1 MSATNEPRPGVSLAE
16 REPVVEPAPA
26 VQQSR
31 GLRQLFRDG
40 PVLWGTIGVVVVIV
54 IWQAVVSLGL
64 VTTLILPGP
73 VSVVEAYGTMFHS
86 PTIWAD
92 LSASGEEFLGGYVL
106 SVVVGVVV
114 GLVMAWYKRA
124 GWLLKPLVTVAY
136 PTPRVALMPLLLIW
150 FGTGTTSKLALVFL
164 TAVFPV
170 LINTISGIQ
179 NLDANWLNA
188 ARAFN
193 ATNLQMFRTV
203 ALPGSVPFILA
214 GARLAV
220 GYGLIGMFVGELL
233 GADRGIGLLVSNA
246 GATFQTAQVVAGIFI
261 IAFAGVVLT
270 ALVGLVEKKFRAR
283 VFV

>member
-1 MSATNEPRPGVSLAE
+1 
-16 REPVVEPAPA
+16 VVEPAPA
-26 VQQSR
+26 VGQGR

-40 PVLWGTIGVVVVIV
+40 PVLWGTIGVVVVIAV
-54 IWQAVVSLGL
+54 WQAVVSLGL

-73 VSVVEAYGTMFHS
+73 VSVVEAYGTMFRS

-214 GARLAV
+214 GMRLAV